1 MLNLLVFKKGYESV
15 NEKGKKISY
24 DRYFTSEPDGSF
36 KMSATL
42 TNAFKEKLNSLDVKF
57 PILVD
62 LDETKHDYFFVKD
75 TFDNETGEVD
85 SIYKIVINDAQ
96 TISNG
101 EVKQVTYEE
110 AKKFNM
116 DRKNK

>member
-1 MLNLLVFKKGYESV
+1 MLSLLVFKKGYKSV
-15 NEKGKKISY
+15 NEKGKEVAY

-42 TNAFKEKLNSLDVKF
+42 TNKFKDKLKSLNVEF
-57 PILVD
+57 PILVEM
-62 LDETKHDYFFVKD
+62 DEEKHDFFFAKD

-96 TISNG
+96 TISKG
-101 EVKQVTYEE
+101 EVKQVSYEE